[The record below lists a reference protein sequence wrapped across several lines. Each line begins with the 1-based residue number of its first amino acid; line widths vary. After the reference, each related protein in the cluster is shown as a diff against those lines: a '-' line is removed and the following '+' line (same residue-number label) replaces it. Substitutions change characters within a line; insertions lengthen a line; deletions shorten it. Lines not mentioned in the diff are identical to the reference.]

1 MGTPYKSMSRRK
13 ERTEVVAA
21 YIKGGAIPRADE
33 VADMLGVSKA
43 TAQRTIVLALDYLAH
58 GCKHETPFDSTRK
71 MIARR
76 RILCNGISLGGG
88 FATLTIRYGTIWGAA
103 FGYVELTIPVAGQ
116 FQKGRL
122 PFDTA
127 TRIAERVVDLCKE
140 KWGAFICDLTTARVI
155 EDMHR
160 EELGW
165 GTPVECNR
173 AMIAWEHE
181 DEMKLKNL
189 KNSKINDYES

>member
-1 MGTPYKSMSRRK
+1 MNRRK

-21 YIKGGAIPRADE
+21 YIKGGAIPDAE
-33 VADMLGVSKA
+33 YIATMLGVSKA
-43 TAQRTIVLALDYLAH
+43 TAQRTIVLALDYLAN
-58 GCKHETPFDSTRK
+58 GGNHEIPFDSSKK

-127 TRIAERVVDLCKE
+127 TRIAERVVDLCRE
-140 KWGAFICDLTTARVI
+140 KWGEFICDLTTARVI

-160 EELGW
+160 EEICW
-165 GTPVECNR
+165 GTPAECNR
-173 AMIAWEHE
+173 AMAEWQAE
-181 DEMKLKNL
+181 DEKKLEKLKNL
-189 KNSKINDYES
+189 KINDYES

>member
-1 MGTPYKSMSRRK
+1 MSRRK

-71 MIARR
+71 MTARQ
-76 RILCNGISLGGG
+76 RILCNGISLAGG
-88 FATLTIRYGTIWGAA
+88 FATLTIRYGTMWGAD
-103 FGYVELTIPVAGQ
+103 FGYVELTIPVAGE

-127 TRIAERVVDLCKE
+127 TRMAERVVDLCRE
-140 KWGAFICDLTTARVI
+140 KWGEFICDLTTAKVI

-160 EELGW
+160 EELAW
-165 GTPVECNR
+165 ETPSECNC
-173 AMIAWEHE
+173 AVMAWEHE
-181 DEMKLKNL
+181 DELKYKNL
-189 KNSKINDYES
+189 KNKKINDYES

>member
-1 MGTPYKSMSRRK
+1 MNRRK
-13 ERTEVVAA
+13 ERTEIVAA

-58 GCKHETPFDSTRK
+58 GCKHETPFDSSKK
-71 MIARR
+71 MIPRR
-76 RILCNGISLGGG
+76 RILCNGITLAGG
-88 FATLTIRYGTIWGAA
+88 FATLTIRYGTMWGAA
-103 FGYVELTIPVAGQ
+103 FGYVELTIPVAGE

-127 TRIAERVVDLCKE
+127 TRIAERVVDLCRE
-140 KWGAFICDLTTARVI
+140 KWGEFICDLTTARVI

-160 EELGW
+160 EELAW
-165 GTPVECNR
+165 ETPSECNR
-173 AMIAWEHE
+173 AMAAWQAE
-181 DEMKLKNL
+181 DELKLEKLKNL
-189 KNSKINDYES
+189 KINDYES

>member
-21 YIKGGAIPRADE
+21 YIKGGAIPDAE
-33 VADMLGVSKA
+33 YIADMLGVSKS
-43 TAQRTIVLALDYLAH
+43 TAQRTIVLALDYLAN
-58 GCKHETPFDSTRK
+58 GGEHETPFDSTKK
-71 MIARR
+71 MIARQ
-76 RILCNGISLGGG
+76 RILCNGISLAGG

-103 FGYVELTIPVAGQ
+103 FGYVELTIPVAGE

-122 PFDTA
+122 PFDMA
-127 TRIAERVVDLCKE
+127 TRIAERVVDMCRE
-140 KWGAFICDLTTARVI
+140 KWGEFICDLTTARVI

-165 GTPVECNR
+165 ETPAECNR
-173 AMIAWEHE
+173 AMVAWERE
-181 DEMKLKNL
+181 DELKLEKLKNL
-189 KNSKINDYES
+189 KINDYES